1 MHGRAIENQSLLLL
15 IITSAVNY
23 HQSLSVTS
31 TLVMASSKRTES
43 DLTSVSS
50 GLSTAPDEPTT
61 NGKPKTTKAKST
73 KSAPVKK
80 AKAQSAST
88 ASTKKAVTVKNGTAK
103 DSGRPVKD
111 MSKAKPNGKGKG
123 KAVVEEVEKIEKRQR
138 TYGLLSEDQID
149 YQEDEDI
156 KSE

>member
-1 MHGRAIENQSLLLL
+1 
-15 IITSAVNY
+15 
-23 HQSLSVTS
+23 
-31 TLVMASSKRTES
+31 MASSKRTES

-61 NGKPKTTKAKST
+61 NGKPKTTKVKST

-80 AKAQSAST
+80 AKAQTAST